1 MARDMSTL
9 PNSWPLVAAPD
20 LHPRPF
26 VTETLGFRH
35 LHFSMADVQSSMN
48 LMQPDAL
55 VLEYTRTMMGCLLLQ
70 PCPQTLAIIGLGGGS
85 LVKFCHRHLQG
96 TCLTVVELN
105 PHVLALRET
114 FQVPADDERLT
125 VLEGDGAA
133 WVQQVP
139 GSQDVLMLDGFDTGG
154 IVPEALCSVDFYQH
168 CHQALRPTGVL
179 VVNLN
184 SDHPD
189 GEVCVARLRQVFGGA
204 VLVVHESET
213 PNCTV
218 FASRGAWPSR
228 WPKGSKGRPA
238 CPAGVSLQAWEAL
251 MPEVTR
257 VADALR
263 QAVRGRS

>member
-1 MARDMSTL
+1 MVRDMSTL
-9 PNSWPLVAAPD
+9 PTSWPLVAPPD
-20 LHPRPF
+20 MYPRPF

-96 TCLTVVELN
+96 AHLTVVELN

-114 FQVPADDERLT
+114 FQVPVDDDRLT
-125 VLEGDGAA
+125 VLEGDGAV

-139 GSQDVLMLDGFDTGG
+139 DSQDVLMLDGFDTGG
-154 IVPEALCSVDFYQH
+154 VVPQALCSVDFYEH
-168 CHQALRPTGVL
+168 CRQALRPTGVL

-189 GEVCVARLRQVFGGA
+189 GDVCTERLRQVFGGE

-218 FASRGAWPSR
+218 FASRGGWPAGL
-228 WPKGSKGRPA
+228 PKGRMA
-238 CPAGVSLQAWEAL
+238 CPAGLSAQAWDSL
-251 MPEVTR
+251 MPEVNL

-263 QAVRGRS
+263 RALRRRP

>member
-1 MARDMSTL
+1 MGGCMSPLETPL
-9 PNSWPLVAAPD
+9 PLVATPD

-55 VLEYTRTMMGCLLLQ
+55 VLEYTRTMMGFLLLQ
-70 PCPQTLAIIGLGGGS
+70 PCPQAVAIIGLGGGS

-96 TCLTVVELN
+96 AHLTVVELN

-114 FQVPADDERLT
+114 FQVPADDDRLT
-125 VLEGDGAA
+125 VLEGDGAV

-139 GSQDVLMLDGFDTGG
+139 GSLDVLMLDGFDAGG
-154 IVPEALCSVDFYQH
+154 IVPQALCSVDFYQH

-184 SDHPD
+184 SDHPEGD
-189 GEVCVARLRQVFGGA
+189 ACIERLRQVFGDE

-218 FASRGAWPSR
+218 FASRGAWPPR
-228 WPKGSKGRPA
+228 RPKGRPA
-238 CPAGVSLQAWEAL
+238 CPADLSPRTWEAL
-251 MPEVTR
+251 MPEVNL
-257 VADALR
+257 VAEALR
-263 QAVRGRS
+263 QVARGRS

>member
-70 PCPQTLAIIGLGGGS
+70 PGPQALAIIGLGGGS

-96 TCLTVVELN
+96 TRLTVVELN

-114 FQVPADDERLT
+114 FQVPVDDERLT
-125 VLEGDGAA
+125 VLEGDGAR

-139 GSQDVLMLDGFDTGG
+139 GSLDVLMLDGFDTGG

-168 CHQALRPTGVL
+168 CHRALRPTGVL

-189 GEVCVARLRQVFGGA
+189 CEVCIERLRQVFGGE

-218 FASRGAWPSR
+218 FASRGAWPTK
-228 WPKGSKGRPA
+228 WAKGRPA
-238 CPAGVSLQAWEAL
+238 CPAGLSERAWDTL
-251 MPEVTR
+251 MPEVSR